1 MILKRKIISRKY
13 KIEFTRL
20 KENATNSWC
29 KLCNYFE
36 VFKDDGRNK
45 CTSKFVKDP
54 TITIYNICMK
64 LIPVD
69 IGNKLKNYIYVV
81 LKRKED

>member
-20 KENATNSWC
+20 KNATNLWC

-36 VFKDDGRNK
+36 ESKDVSRNK
-45 CTSKFVKDP
+45 CTCEFVKEYP
-54 TITIYNICMK
+54 ISIYNICMK

-69 IGNKLKNYIYVV
+69 IGNKLKSYIYVV